1 MISVL
6 PTLHT
11 WGRILTAA
19 GGVLGV
25 LVAVPAFRL
34 GGVWKTCLRIAAF
47 VLILGLSMLLEEQ
60 VLSSAGLSRIV
71 KQPSLVGAIDES
83 ILTSSRTEDF
93 GDHLVLSAVELRP
106 FEHPIL
112 SVQPWKDGSMTRVV
126 ERPPELPLTPARV
139 FFGRNPCL
147 AARAEV
153 LSRTEKDLLRTE
165 AMRATALNIW
175 AAVIGLS
182 GGGRL

>member
-1 MISVL
+1 MISAL

-11 WGRILTAA
+11 WGRILAA
-19 GGVLGV
+19 GGGVFGV

-93 GDHLVLSAVELRP
+93 GDHLVLPAVELRP

-112 SVQPWKDGSMTRVV
+112 SVQPRKDGSVTRVV
-126 ERPPELPLTPARV
+126 ERSPRTPTHPGA
-139 FFGRNPCL
+139 G
-147 AARAEV
+147 
-153 LSRTEKDLLRTE
+153 LL
-165 AMRATALNIW
+165 W
-175 AAVIGLS
+175 PKPLS
-182 GGGRL
+182 GGPSGGIIPHGKRSVKNRGDARHCS